1 MTDSD
6 HLSNEI
12 SLSGKIDEKGL
23 TAGVKSRTIA
33 ALDRLLGNLVDVPNA
48 FLERYTRET
57 RAKGERSIRLL
68 DVEADIEAE
77 IIASDQRYH
86 EIISA
91 KVVEAEARKQKNKT
105 DIALLALEHLGNQD
119 DTQKENTDS
128 IEADW
133 LNYFEDYA
141 EKASSERMQDLWS
154 RILAGEIRKPG
165 AYSLSTMRFLSE
177 LDAKIAEIFQRRMEN
192 RMPDGYLP
200 RPNRLEGEE
209 LSELMFLEE
218 IGLLQDA
225 AGNITVTLNPNE
237 DGMVY
242 YRIGEFLLIFETKQE
257 LRLNVIPITRVGRE
271 LLTILP
277 SNDAVAAIEYAI
289 TEILKTVDSAK
300 IANIFAELPDGRFQH
315 RDIKILKSKATE

>member
-1 MTDSD
+1 M
-6 HLSNEI
+6 LSKERHQ
-12 SLSGKIDEKGL
+12 
-23 TAGVKSRTIA
+23 TATG
-33 ALDRLLGNLVDVPNA
+33 P
-48 FLERYTRET
+48 
-57 RAKGERSIRLL
+57 
-68 DVEADIEAE
+68 
-77 IIASDQRYH
+77 
-86 EIISA
+86 
-91 KVVEAEARKQKNKT
+91 EARKQKNKT

-315 RDIKILKSKATE
+315 RDIKMLKSKATE